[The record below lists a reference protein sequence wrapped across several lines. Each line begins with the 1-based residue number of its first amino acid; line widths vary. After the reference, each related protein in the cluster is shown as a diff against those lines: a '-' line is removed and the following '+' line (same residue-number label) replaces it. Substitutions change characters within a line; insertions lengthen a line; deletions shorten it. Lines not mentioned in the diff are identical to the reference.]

1 MQTTEYAASG
11 KLIHCD
17 EHWYALYTRHQHE
30 RSVAAHLESRGFST
44 LCPTYMEIRQWRD
57 RKKEITLPV
66 FPCYVFI
73 QGGIE
78 RQISLLSTPGVHSI
92 VCTGKIPAPI
102 GDDEIAAI
110 RRAMDHSIALEP
122 APFIR
127 EGEFVRVICG
137 PLRGV
142 EGVVQRRKDAMRL
155 IISVEILGRSA
166 SVEIQSHEIEP
177 CERNP
182 LTSGIF
188 RRPQDSASVH
198 TPFLRRAD
206 QLPRN

>member
-1 MQTTEYAASG
+1 MQIAEYAASE
-11 KLIHCD
+11 KRVHCD

-30 RSVAAHLESRGFST
+30 RSIAAHLESRGFST

-92 VCTGKIPAPI
+92 VCTGKTPAPI
-102 GDDEIAAI
+102 DGDEIAAI

-122 APFIR
+122 APFVR
-127 EGEFVRVICG
+127 EGELVRVICG

-142 EGVVQRRKDAMRL
+142 EGVVQRCKDAIRL

-177 CERNP
+177 CAEIP
-182 LTSGIF
+182 LASRIF
-188 RRPQDSASVH
+188 RHRQDSVSVH